1 MDCRDIA
8 DIYYVNMQISKNSNQ
23 YRLYICQTWGVRRML
38 KIAVCDD
45 EKYFRNEIKEMLSG
59 YFNDNGIPFEIDT
72 YGSGKDLVKLGVEML
87 KYRISFLDMNMND
100 LDGLETARH
109 IRQNSKDVFIVFV
122 TAFAN
127 YTLDGYKVDAIRYI
141 LKNNDSLQDSIYECM
156 DAIQDKM
163 NYKVIWKEFN
173 FNEGYRKISLE
184 QLLYVESRLH
194 KLEFYVMEDT
204 LEKYTLYE
212 KLDVLETELAND
224 SFIRIHQSF
233 LVNMKYIK
241 SINRYVAHLNNG
253 IDLDIP
259 KARYKYVEEMFVAYK
274 GEI

>member
-1 MDCRDIA
+1 
-8 DIYYVNMQISKNSNQ
+8 
-23 YRLYICQTWGVRRML
+23 ML

-87 KYRISFLDMNMND
+87 KYRIIFLDMNMND